1 MSKAVLT
8 EVRDALKAQER
19 TSALVSLVGKIV
31 SLLNRV
37 AEVGIVAR
45 KTRTDITRLAKSKLP
60 FKRTHNI
67 SKAGRTRIAAAQ
79 KKRWIA
85 YRKAKEHRKQ
95 A

>member
-19 TSALVSLVGKIV
+19 TSALISLVGKIV

-37 AEVGIVAR
+37 AEVGVVAR
-45 KTRTDITRLAKSKLP
+45 KARTDITRLAKAKLP
-60 FKRTHNI
+60 MRRTHNI
-67 SKAGRTRIAAAQ
+67 SKAGRSRIAKAQ

-85 YRKAKEHRKQ
+85 YRKAKESKHS

>member
-8 EVRDALKAQER
+8 EVRDALKAQDKI
-19 TSALVSLVGKIV
+19 SALLDLVGKIAT
-31 SLLNRV
+31 LLNRV

-45 KTRTDITRLAKSKLP
+45 KTRSDITRLAKSRLP
-60 FKRTHNI
+60 VRRTHNI
-67 SKAGRTRIAAAQ
+67 SKAGRSRIAAAQ

-85 YRKAKEHRKQ
+85 YRKAKMHKGV